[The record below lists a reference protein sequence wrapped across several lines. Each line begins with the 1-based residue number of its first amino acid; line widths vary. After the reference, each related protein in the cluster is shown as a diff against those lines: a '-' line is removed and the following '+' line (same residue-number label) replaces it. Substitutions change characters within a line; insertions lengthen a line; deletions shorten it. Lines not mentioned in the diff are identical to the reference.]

1 MKKIFLHDLKS
12 PYLEIKKELFSL
24 WEKVFSEM
32 KLFLG
37 PLQQEFEKKFA
48 EYCGTQYFVSCSSG
62 TDALHLALRAAEIG
76 KGDEVILPS
85 FTFFATLEAVW
96 MVGAKP
102 VFAEVKEKDYT
113 LDPEDVRRKITD
125 KTKAII
131 LVHLFGMPCDMDEF
145 WGIKKE
151 YPHIVL
157 IEDSAQAHGAMYKDK
172 KVGNLGDVSAFSF
185 YYTKNIGALGE
196 AGGVSTNSK
205 EIYEKLKLLRVHGQR
220 SSDYKSEIMGFNFRM
235 DEIQAAVLLLK
246 LKYIDKWNQRRREIA
261 RIYYENLKKREEVI
275 LPYEEENKK
284 SVYHLFVIRT
294 KKRNKLRE
302 FLNKNG
308 VEAGIHYS
316 LPCHLQPAAKFYGYK
331 EGDLPLSEK
340 LSREVLSLPSHPYL
354 KDEDILYICEKIREF
369 FIK

>member
-1 MKKIFLHDLKS
+1 MKRIKLQDLHS
-12 PYLEIKKELFSL
+12 PYLEIKDELFPL

-32 KLFLG
+32 RLFLG
-37 PLQQEFEKKFA
+37 PLQQEFEKNFA
-48 EYCGTQYFVSCSSG
+48 EYCETEYFVSCSSG
-62 TDALHLALRAAEIG
+62 TDALHLALRGAGIG
-76 KGDEVILPS
+76 EGDEVILPS

-113 LDPEDVRRKITD
+113 LDPEDVRRKITG

-145 WGIKKE
+145 WKIKEE

-185 YYTKNIGALGE
+185 YYTKNLGALGE
-196 AGGVSTNSK
+196 AGGVSTNNK
-205 EIYEKLKLLRVHGQR
+205 EIYEKIKLMRVHGQR
-220 SSDYKSEIMGFNFRM
+220 SGYISEIMGFNFRM
-235 DEIQAAVLLLK
+235 DEIQAGVLLLK
-246 LKYIDKWNQRRREIA
+246 LKYLDKWNKRRREIA
-261 RIYYENLKKREEVI
+261 NIYMENLKGLEQII
-275 LPYEEENKK
+275 LPEEERDKK

-294 KKRNKLRE
+294 KKRDELRE

-308 VEAGIHYS
+308 VDTGIHYP
-316 LPCHLQPAAKFYGYK
+316 LPCHLQPAAKFYGYR

-340 LSREVLSLPSHPYL
+340 LSKEVLSLPCHPYL
-354 KDEDILYICEKIREF
+354 KDEDVSYVCERIKEF
-369 FIK
+369 YKL